1 MADIQRDKGHNKIT
15 YYAGSLETV
24 LVSVVKEGEVD
35 FKDSLIWRRSR
46 SGTVLDLASLTHV
59 IN

>member
-15 YYAGSLETV
+15 YAGSLETV